1 MQKEKRNIAQA
12 LVVPTFSVTLLSA
25 VTRQPTHLATLVATD
40 QRPGADL
47 ATASMESVSIT
58 VPAVTSALVLAVEN
72 GLTLGSADLIL

>member
-1 MQKEKRNIAQA
+1 MTT
-12 LVVPTFSVTLLSA
+12 PGVTLLSA

-40 QRPGADL
+40 QRSGADL

-58 VPAVTSALVLAVEN
+58 VPAVASALVLAVED

>member
-1 MQKEKRNIAQA
+1 MTT
-12 LVVPTFSVTLLSA
+12 PGVTLLSA
-25 VTRQPTHLATLVATD
+25 VTRQATHLATLVATD

-58 VPAVTSALVLAVEN
+58 VPAVASALVLAVEN